1 LKYQVIDVAEA
12 KPCVMCGKLTTRVL
26 FGDSSVGI
34 CICSRKC
41 RMEYFETLRHRKK
54 EQQNLLRYLDGKMA
68 RTKKYG
74 RIGWASAGI
83 GVVWMMLG
91 VFLIRLSVTKN
102 LDVGAKFFIIGVFVA
117 TCGAL
122 STCFFADR
130 IRKLTETR
138 GKLA

>member
-1 LKYQVIDVAEA
+1 MAEA
-12 KPCVMCGKLTTRVL
+12 KPCVVCGKLTTRVL
-26 FGDSSVGI
+26 FGDASMRT

-41 RMEYFETLRHRKK
+41 RMEYFESLRHKK
-54 EQQNLLRYLDGKMA
+54 EEQQNLLRYLDGKMA
-68 RTKKYG
+68 RTKNYS

-91 VFLIRLSVTKN
+91 VFLIHLSATKN
-102 LDVGAKFFIIGVFVA
+102 LDAGAKLFIIGVFVA

-122 STCFFADR
+122 STCYFADR

-138 GKLA
+138 RKLA